1 MRLRWHTIILLVLA
15 VGGVSASAIYFS
27 MKASVD
33 VIEDEIL
40 VSPSSFSIDIA
51 KGAHYVK
58 EIEVKNSGGETEI
71 YFEKVV
77 EGPDKNA
84 IRVSFHTQSGESIT
98 SSNKLKLPAGTSDNP
113 SVTAVNVHIDVDDEA
128 PVGSYTIYIHAK
140 G

>member
-33 VIEDEIL
+33 VIENEIL

-51 KGAHYVK
+51 KGTHYVR
-58 EIEVKNSGGETEI
+58 EIEVENPGEEAEI
-71 YFEKVV
+71 YFEKVI

-84 IRVSFHTQSGESIT
+84 IQISFHTESGESIT
-98 SSNKLKLPAGTSDNP
+98 SSNKLKLPSGTSDNP
-113 SVTAVNVHIDVDDEA
+113 SVTLVHVHIDVKDDA
-128 PVGSYTIYIHAK
+128 PVGSYKIYIYAK